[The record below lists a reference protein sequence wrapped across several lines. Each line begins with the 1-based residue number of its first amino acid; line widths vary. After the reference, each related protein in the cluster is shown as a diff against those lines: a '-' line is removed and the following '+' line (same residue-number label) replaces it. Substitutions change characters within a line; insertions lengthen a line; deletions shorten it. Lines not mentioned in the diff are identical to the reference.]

1 MKVCKSLTIAM
12 AAICSL
18 AISGSAQAD
27 TVAGWDFSQYFSGG
41 GFLSTDGLTLQN
53 TLDAN
58 YSHLDPTFNAGL
70 ESAAFGTMYIDGTN
84 GSSLVTPVGDGSEA
98 FLPIS
103 GSLISNLTG
112 TVLAPGD
119 SGFDSLAILTSEG
132 QTYADY
138 LRMRAQSAVDVVFM
152 ADLSS
157 SAYLGSAWEVAFGGQ
172 TDGLATTANVGVAWS
187 TDGVNFTNVGTA
199 GLSNTDALYSYSL
212 SPANSNDMW
221 VRLSF
226 DNSGWGTI
234 DNLSINAILAPVP
247 EPGTALLLGAGL
259 LGLAGFG
266 RKRAA

>member
-1 MKVCKSLTIAM
+1 MKVRKSWTIAM
-12 AAICSL
+12 AAVCSL
-18 AISGSAQAD
+18 AIGGAAHAD
-27 TVAGWDFSQYFSGG
+27 TVAGWDFSQYFGGG
-41 GFLSTDGLTLQN
+41 GFLSIDGMTLQN
-53 TLDAN
+53 TLNAN
-58 YSHLDPTFNAGL
+58 YSHLDLTNNLGT

-98 FLPIS
+98 FLPIA
-103 GSLISNLTG
+103 GSLVSNLTG
-112 TVLAPGD
+112 TVMGPGD
-119 SGFDSLAILTSEG
+119 NEFDTFSLLLLEG
-132 QTYADY
+132 QTYAEY
-138 LRMRAQSAVDVVFM
+138 LHMKAQSAVDVVFK

-157 SAYLGSAWEVAFGGQ
+157 SAYLGTSWEVAFGGQ

-212 SPANSNDMW
+212 SPASSNDMW

-259 LGLAGFG
+259 LGLVGFG